1 MGTRLLL
8 GMGLIAGLL
17 VGAQG
22 AAGAATSGCWSFHD
36 YERNL
41 SVATN
46 TSRAGSAL
54 KALTLDPELSMA
66 ARIHSA
72 EMARAGKPYHSNPE
86 HVAKLVDG
94 VWHMIGE
101 NVGVGGRV
109 SSLHE
114 MFLASPTHRYN
125 IFKTRWDRIGVGEVF
140 RDGRHWVTV
149 LFEDG
154 RDLDTT
160 LRRRAC

>member
-8 GMGLIAGLL
+8 GMGLIASLL

-22 AAGAATSGCWSFHD
+22 AAGAATTGCWSFHN

-41 SVATN
+41 AAATN
-46 TSRAGSAL
+46 TSRAESGL

-72 EMARAGKPYHSNPE
+72 KMARAGEPYHSNPDD
-86 HVAKLVDG
+86 VAKLVVG
-94 VWHMIGE
+94 IWHMIGE
-101 NVGVGGRV
+101 NVGSGGPV
-109 SSLHE
+109 SSLHVS
-114 MFLASPTHRYN
+114 FLESPPHRYN
-125 IFKTRWDRIGVGEVF
+125 IFQTRWDRIGVGQVF
-140 RDGRHWVTV
+140 RDGRHYVTV

-154 RDLDTT
+154 RDLGTT
-160 LRRRAC
+160 LPRRAC